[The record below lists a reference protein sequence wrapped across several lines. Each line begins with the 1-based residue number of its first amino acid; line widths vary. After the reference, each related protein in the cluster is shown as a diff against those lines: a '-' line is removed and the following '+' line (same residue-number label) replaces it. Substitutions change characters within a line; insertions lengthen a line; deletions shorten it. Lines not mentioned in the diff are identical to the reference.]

1 MSLRGLLVAT
11 TLAVVA
17 LGTTGCGDDYDRTE
31 FRDIK
36 TPIGGGINKARL
48 EVPLGMIVT
57 AHIAARDDD
66 DETMDLRIASANTS
80 VVEVAPTVNDR
91 TYSFLG
97 VSLGSTEVTIKADG
111 QTVLILRAIVEDQ
124 PSP

>member
-1 MSLRGLLVAT
+1 MAT
-11 TLAVVA
+11 MKTMIALALAAFGVV
-17 LGTTGCGDDYDRTE
+17 GCGDDYDRTE

-36 TPIGGGINKARL
+36 TPLGGGINRSRL

-66 DETMDLRIASANTS
+66 DETLDVHIASANTS
-80 VVEVAPTVNDR
+80 IVEVAPTQNDR

-97 VSLGSTEVTIKADG
+97 VGRGTTEISIKAEG
-111 QTVLILRAIVEDQ
+111 KTVLILRAIVEDQ
-124 PSP
+124 PSLQ